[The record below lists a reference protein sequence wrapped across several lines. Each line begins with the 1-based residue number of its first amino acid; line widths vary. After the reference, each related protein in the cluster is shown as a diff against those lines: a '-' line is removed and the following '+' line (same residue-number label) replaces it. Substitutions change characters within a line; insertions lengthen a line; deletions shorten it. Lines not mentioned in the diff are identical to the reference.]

1 MMRDTDDHDRK
12 LIVFDK
18 NTQSNL
24 VTVADIDGEGRVRK
38 PGQAVFI
45 CDLDIE
51 EAGNATNGLTDG
63 DFKVAGVRTRTN
75 STFLIT
81 GKLIGTIDVNSD
93 GQSFH
98 VIVPE
103 GALTI
108 RGPALGQ
115 VIEDN

>member
-1 MMRDTDDHDRK
+1 M
-12 LIVFDK
+12 FDK

-24 VTVADIDGEGRVRK
+24 VTVADIDSEGRV
-38 PGQAVFI
+38 
-45 CDLDIE
+45 
-51 EAGNATNGLTDG
+51 
-63 DFKVAGVRTRTN
+63 RTN

-81 GKLIGTIDVNSD
+81 GKLIGTVDLNSA
-93 GQSFH
+93 GESFH
-98 VIVPE
+98 IIVPD